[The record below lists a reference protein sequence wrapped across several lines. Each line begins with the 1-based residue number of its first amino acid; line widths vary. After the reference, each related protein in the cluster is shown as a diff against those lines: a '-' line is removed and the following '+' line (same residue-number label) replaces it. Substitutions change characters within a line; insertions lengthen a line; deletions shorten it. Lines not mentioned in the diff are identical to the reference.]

1 MEWSAAV
8 DAPARPKTA
17 ETAALPPE
25 IEDMETTGTRE
36 IPERS
41 GAIPV
46 APRGEAAAR
55 AASPPK
61 GGKAKFVFLGLV
73 LATGGAFAANWVH
86 GRGKEATDDAQV
98 EGRLVNVAP
107 RVQGRVAK
115 VLVRDNQLV
124 EPGTVL
130 VELEDDDLRAR
141 LDVAKADLLAA
152 QALQAS
158 AEAQEKLTEKTLDAS
173 EKQAKGGVVQA
184 QGTLLSSSA
193 GLDQARADIVAA
205 DARRKLARSELER
218 AKTLVTSG
226 AATSADLDVRQAALD
241 QAEAAYTTAVARERF
256 AASTITASAGGVD
269 VAKGRLDAAQ
279 IGPEQLEVSKASVAL
294 AKARVKQSEAAVHIA
309 ELNLSYVKVIA
320 PSRGTV
326 SRRTVEVGQMAD
338 PARPFLALVSPD
350 DVWIVANFKEDQL
363 AEMKPG
369 QAATVTIDTYGGRT
383 LTGHVD
389 SLAGASGARFA
400 LLPPDNASGNF
411 TKVVQR
417 VPVIIRLDPL
427 ETGGELRLR
436 PGLSATVTVRVK

>member
-1 MEWSAAV
+1 M
-8 DAPARPKTA
+8 DAPARPMAAERTA
-17 ETAALPPE
+17 SAAQPE
-25 IEDMETTGTRE
+25 QDLETTGTRE

-41 GAIPV
+41 GVTPSTPST
-46 APRGEAAAR
+46 PRGTAATPAAA
-55 AASPPK
+55 PPK

-73 LATGGAFAANWVH
+73 LATGGAFAANWAH

-115 VLVRDNQLV
+115 VLVRDNELV

-158 AEAQEKLTEKTLDAS
+158 AEAQEKLTEKSLDAS

-369 QAATVTIDTYGGRT
+369 QAATVTIDTYGRRE
-383 LTGHVD
+383 LKGHVD

-417 VPVIIRLDPL
+417 VPVIIRLDAL
-427 ETGGELRLR
+427 EAGSELRLR
-436 PGLSATVTVRVK
+436 PGLSANVTVRVK